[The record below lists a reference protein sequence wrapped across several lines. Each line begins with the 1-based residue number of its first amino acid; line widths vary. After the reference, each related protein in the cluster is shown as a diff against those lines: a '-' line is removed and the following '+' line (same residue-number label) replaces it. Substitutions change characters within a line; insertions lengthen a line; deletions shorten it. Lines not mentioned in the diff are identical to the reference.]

1 MEAVFLKLLN
11 MSIAGSWMIFA
22 VMLLR
27 FPLKKA
33 PRWVTCV
40 LWGLVG
46 IRLIFPFS
54 IESILSLIP
63 SAQTIP
69 ENFVHMEQP
78 AISSGIDVV
87 NQIMN
92 PVLSRQF
99 APDPASSADPLQI
112 ITYIVSVIWLI
123 GMALMLLYM
132 VCSFFILKARMRTAV
147 RMHGNIWQSERV
159 RSPFV
164 LGMIRPRIYLPFHMS
179 SAKMKYVIAHEKAHI
194 RRHDHWTKPIGFL
207 VLTVYWFNPVIWA
220 AYILLCRDIEVACDE
235 SAVRNMGM
243 DEKKSY
249 SMVLLSFESG
259 HHTPAICPLA
269 FGEGNIRQ
277 RVKNVLNYKKPVL
290 WMLIAAVIVCTAVAV
305 CFMTN
310 PKEKIQKV
318 DALEVAVK
326 EAILEYWKD
335 DREEVDFQCESH
347 VTLAELSGKRT
358 DEKTGKTI
366 ETKEVYAMVCEQSVS
381 YDEEPFTLV
390 GASSMPAVL
399 SFDVASDGSYNLTD
413 YWVPQDGDYN
423 EPSIRE
429 RFAALPPEVAEE
441 ALDTQK
447 YAVSQIQDCYTQIVE
462 YGGVDTDRVIETLF
476 DVIMASPDETLSPQ
490 DIIQAHPVEYRELIF
505 YNDYTVQYI
514 RSKIKEDKVSG
525 TEAEVMRRIMAEL
538 TGE

>member
-22 VMLLR
+22 VILLR

-69 ENFVHMEQP
+69 ENFIHMEQP

-112 ITYIVSVIWLI
+112 ITYIVFVIWLI

-132 VCSFFILKARMRTAV
+132 VCSFFMLKARMRTAV
-147 RMHGNIWQSERV
+147 RMRGNIWQSERV

-164 LGMIRPRIYLPFHMS
+164 LGMIRPRIYLPFHMDA
-179 SAKMKYVIAHEKAHI
+179 AKMKYVIAHEKAHI

-220 AYILLCRDIEVACDE
+220 AYILLCRDIESACDE
-235 SAVRNMGM
+235 SAVRNMGV
-243 DEKKSY
+243 DERKSY
-249 SMVLLSFESG
+249 SMALLSFGSG
-259 HHTPAICPLA
+259 RHTPAVCPLA

-290 WMLIAAVIVCTAVAV
+290 WMLIAAVIICAAVAV

-310 PKEKIQKV
+310 PKEKIQKE

-326 EAILEYWKD
+326 AAILEYWKD

-347 VTLAELSGKRT
+347 VTLAELTGEGT

-399 SFDVASDGSYNLTD
+399 SFDVASDGSYKLTD

-423 EPSIRE
+423 ESSIRE

-462 YGGVDTDRVIETLF
+462 HGGVDTDRVLEKLF
-476 DVIMASPDETLSPQ
+476 DVILASPDETLSPQ

-514 RSKIKEDKVSG
+514 RSKIKDDKISG

>member
-11 MSIAGSWMIFA
+11 MSIAGSWMIFS
-22 VMLLR
+22 VILLR

-40 LWGLVG
+40 LWSLVG

-112 ITYIVSVIWLI
+112 ITYILSVIWLI

-132 VCSFFILKARMRTAV
+132 VCSFFMLKARMRTAV
-147 RMHGNIWQSERV
+147 RVRGNVWQSERV

-235 SAVRNMGM
+235 SAVRNMGV
-243 DEKKSY
+243 DERKSY
-249 SMVLLSFESG
+249 SMTLLSFGSG

-347 VTLAELSGKRT
+347 VTLAELSGERT

-366 ETKEVYAMVCEQSVS
+366 ETKEVYAMICEQSVS

-447 YAVSQIQDCYTQIVE
+447 YVISQIQDCYTQIVE
-462 YGGVDTDRVIETLF
+462 YGDVDTDRVIEKLF

>member
-22 VMLLR
+22 VILLR

-99 APDPASSADPLQI
+99 APNPASSADPLQI
-112 ITYIVSVIWLI
+112 ITYILSVIWLI

-132 VCSFFILKARMRTAV
+132 VCSFFMLKARMRTAV
-147 RMHGNIWQSERV
+147 RVRGNVWQSERV

-235 SAVRNMGM
+235 SAVRNMGV
-243 DEKKSY
+243 DERKSY
-249 SMVLLSFESG
+249 SMTLLSFGSG

-347 VTLAELSGKRT
+347 VTLAELSGERT

-366 ETKEVYAMVCEQSVS
+366 ETKEVYALVCEQSVS

-399 SFDVASDGSYNLTD
+399 SFDMASDGSYNLTD

-447 YAVSQIQDCYTQIVE
+447 YVISQIQDCYTQIVE
-462 YGGVDTDRVIETLF
+462 YGDVDTDRVIEKLF

>member
-22 VMLLR
+22 VILLR

-112 ITYIVSVIWLI
+112 ITYILSVIWLI

-132 VCSFFILKARMRTAV
+132 VCSFFMLKARMRTAV
-147 RMHGNIWQSERV
+147 RVRGNVWQSERV

-235 SAVRNMGM
+235 SAVRNMGV
-243 DEKKSY
+243 DERKSY
-249 SMVLLSFESG
+249 SMTLLSFGSG

-347 VTLAELSGKRT
+347 VTLAELSGERT
-358 DEKTGKTI
+358 NDKTGKTI
-366 ETKEVYAMVCEQSVS
+366 ETKEVYALVCEQSVS

-399 SFDVASDGSYNLTD
+399 SFDVASDGSYKLTD

-423 EPSIRE
+423 ESSIRE

-447 YAVSQIQDCYTQIVE
+447 YAVSQIQDCYMQIVE
-462 YGGVDTDRVIETLF
+462 HGGVDTDRVIEKLF

-525 TEAEVMRRIMAEL
+525 TEAEVMRRILAEL

>member
-22 VMLLR
+22 VILLR

-33 PRWVTCV
+33 PRWGTCV

-54 IESILSLIP
+54 IENILSLIP

-112 ITYIVSVIWLI
+112 ITYILSVIWLI

-132 VCSFFILKARMRTAV
+132 VCSFFMLKARMRTAV
-147 RMHGNIWQSERV
+147 RVRGNIWQSERV

-164 LGMIRPRIYLPFHMS
+164 LGMIRPRIYLPFHTS

-235 SAVRNMGM
+235 SAVRNMGV
-243 DEKKSY
+243 DERKSY
-249 SMVLLSFESG
+249 SMTLLSFGSG

-347 VTLAELSGKRT
+347 VTLAELSGERT

-366 ETKEVYAMVCEQSVS
+366 ETKEVYALVCEQSVS

-399 SFDVASDGSYNLTD
+399 SFDMASDGSYNLTD
-413 YWVPQDGDYN
+413 YWVPQDGDFN

-447 YAVSQIQDCYTQIVE
+447 YVISQIQDCYTQIVE
-462 YGGVDTDRVIETLF
+462 YGDVDTDRVIEKLF

>member
-22 VMLLR
+22 VILLR

-99 APDPASSADPLQI
+99 VPDPASSADPLQI
-112 ITYIVSVIWLI
+112 ITYILSVIWLI

-132 VCSFFILKARMRTAV
+132 VCSFFMLKARMRTAV
-147 RMHGNIWQSERV
+147 RVRGNVWQSERV

-164 LGMIRPRIYLPFHMS
+164 LGMIRPRIYLPFHTS

-235 SAVRNMGM
+235 SAVRNMGV
-243 DEKKSY
+243 DERKSY
-249 SMVLLSFESG
+249 SMTLLSFGSG

-318 DALEVAVK
+318 DVLEVAVK

-347 VTLAELSGKRT
+347 VTLAELSGERT

-366 ETKEVYAMVCEQSVS
+366 ETKEVYALVCEQSVS

-399 SFDVASDGSYNLTD
+399 SFDMASDGSYNLTD

-447 YAVSQIQDCYTQIVE
+447 YVISQIQDCYTQIVE
-462 YGGVDTDRVIETLF
+462 YGDVDTDRVIEKLF

-525 TEAEVMRRIMAEL
+525 TEAKVMRRIMAEL

>member
-22 VMLLR
+22 VILLR

-112 ITYIVSVIWLI
+112 ITYILSVIWLI

-132 VCSFFILKARMRTAV
+132 VCSFFMLKARMRTAV
-147 RMHGNIWQSERV
+147 RVRGNVWQSERV

-235 SAVRNMGM
+235 SAVRNMGV
-243 DEKKSY
+243 DERKSY
-249 SMVLLSFESG
+249 SMTLLSFGSG

-347 VTLAELSGKRT
+347 VTLAELSGERT

-462 YGGVDTDRVIETLF
+462 YGDVDTARILEKLF
-476 DVIMASPDETLSPQ
+476 DVIMASPDEMLSPQ

>member
-22 VMLLR
+22 VILLR

-46 IRLIFPFS
+46 IRLIVPFS

-99 APDPASSADPLQI
+99 APDPASSADPLLI

-132 VCSFFILKARMRTAV
+132 VCSFFMLKARMRTAV
-147 RMHGNIWQSERV
+147 RVRGNIWQSERV

-164 LGMIRPRIYLPFHMS
+164 LGMIRPRIYLPFHIS

-220 AYILLCRDIEVACDE
+220 AYILLCRDIEAACDE
-235 SAVRNMGM
+235 SAVRNMGV
-243 DEKKSY
+243 DERKSY
-249 SMVLLSFESG
+249 SMALLSFGSG
-259 HHTPAICPLA
+259 RHTPAVCPLA

-290 WMLIAAVIVCTAVAV
+290 WMLIAAVIICAAVAV

-310 PKEKIQKV
+310 PKEKIQKE
-318 DALEVAVK
+318 DALDVAVK
-326 EAILEYWKD
+326 AAILEYWKD

-347 VTLAELSGKRT
+347 VTLAGLSGERT

-366 ETKEVYAMVCEQSVS
+366 ETKEVYALVYQQSVS
-381 YDEEPFTLV
+381 YDEKPFTLV

-399 SFDVASDGSYNLTD
+399 SFDMASDGSYNLTD

-447 YAVSQIQDCYTQIVE
+447 YVISQIQDCYTQIVE
-462 YGGVDTDRVIETLF
+462 YGDVDTDRVIEKLF

-490 DIIQAHPVEYRELIF
+490 DIIQAHPVEYRELIY

-514 RSKIKEDKVSG
+514 RSKIKEDKISG

>member
-22 VMLLR
+22 VILLR

-40 LWGLVG
+40 LWSLVG

-112 ITYIVSVIWLI
+112 ITYILSVIWLI

-132 VCSFFILKARMRTAV
+132 VCSFFMLKARMRTAV
-147 RMHGNIWQSERV
+147 RVRGNVWQSERV

-235 SAVRNMGM
+235 SAVRNMGV
-243 DEKKSY
+243 DERKSY
-249 SMVLLSFESG
+249 SMTLLSFGSG

-347 VTLAELSGKRT
+347 VTLAELSGERT

-366 ETKEVYAMVCEQSVS
+366 ETKEVYAMICEQSVS

-447 YAVSQIQDCYTQIVE
+447 YVISQIQDCYTQIVE
-462 YGGVDTDRVIETLF
+462 YGDVDTDRVIEKLF

>member
-1 MEAVFLKLLN
+1 MEAVFLQLLN

-22 VMLLR
+22 VILLR

-112 ITYIVSVIWLI
+112 ITYILSVIWLI

-132 VCSFFILKARMRTAV
+132 VCSFFMLKARMRTAV
-147 RMHGNIWQSERV
+147 RVRGNVWQSERV

-235 SAVRNMGM
+235 SAVRNMGV
-243 DEKKSY
+243 DERKSY
-249 SMVLLSFESG
+249 SMTLLSFGSG

-347 VTLAELSGKRT
+347 VTLAELSGERT

-366 ETKEVYAMVCEQSVS
+366 ETKEVYALVCEQSVS

-399 SFDVASDGSYNLTD
+399 SFDMASDGSYNLTD

-447 YAVSQIQDCYTQIVE
+447 YVISQIQDCYTQIVE
-462 YGGVDTDRVIETLF
+462 YGDVDTDRVIEKLF

>member
-22 VMLLR
+22 VILLR

-112 ITYIVSVIWLI
+112 ITYILSVIWLI

-132 VCSFFILKARMRTAV
+132 VCSFFMLKARMRTAV
-147 RMHGNIWQSERV
+147 RVRGNVWQSERV

-235 SAVRNMGM
+235 SAVRNMGV
-243 DEKKSY
+243 DERKSY
-249 SMVLLSFESG
+249 SMVLLSFGSG

-326 EAILEYWKD
+326 ETILEYWKD

-347 VTLAELSGKRT
+347 VTLAELSGERT

-366 ETKEVYAMVCEQSVS
+366 ETKEVYALVCEQSVS

-399 SFDVASDGSYNLTD
+399 SFDMASDGSYNLTD

-462 YGGVDTDRVIETLF
+462 YGDVDTDRVIETLF

>member
-1 MEAVFLKLLN
+1 MEAVFLQLLN

-132 VCSFFILKARMRTAV
+132 VCSFFILKAIMRTAV
-147 RMHGNIWQSERV
+147 RVRGNVWQSERV

-207 VLTVYWFNPVIWA
+207 VLTVYWFNPAIWA

-235 SAVRNMGM
+235 SAVRNMGV
-243 DEKKSY
+243 DERKSY
-249 SMVLLSFESG
+249 SMTLLSFGSG

-347 VTLAELSGKRT
+347 VTLAELSGERT

-462 YGGVDTDRVIETLF
+462 YGDVDTARILEKLF
-476 DVIMASPDETLSPQ
+476 DVIMASPDEMLSPQ

>member
-22 VMLLR
+22 VILLR

-40 LWGLVG
+40 HWGLVG

-112 ITYIVSVIWLI
+112 ITYILSVIWLI

-132 VCSFFILKARMRTAV
+132 VCSFFMLKARMRTAV
-147 RMHGNIWQSERV
+147 RVRGNVWQSERV

-235 SAVRNMGM
+235 SAVRNMGV
-243 DEKKSY
+243 DERKSY
-249 SMVLLSFESG
+249 SMTLLSFGSG

-347 VTLAELSGKRT
+347 VTLAELSGERT

-366 ETKEVYAMVCEQSVS
+366 ETKEVYALVCEQSVS
-381 YDEEPFTLV
+381 YDKEPFTLV

-399 SFDVASDGSYNLTD
+399 SFDMASDGSYNLTD

-447 YAVSQIQDCYTQIVE
+447 YVISQIQDCYTQIVE
-462 YGGVDTDRVIETLF
+462 YGDVDTDRVIEKLF

-525 TEAEVMRRIMAEL
+525 TEAEVMRRIIAEL

>member
-22 VMLLR
+22 VILLR

-147 RMHGNIWQSERV
+147 RVRGNIWQSERV

-207 VLTVYWFNPVIWA
+207 VLTVYWFNPAIWA

-235 SAVRNMGM
+235 SAVRNMGV
-243 DEKKSY
+243 DERKSY
-249 SMVLLSFESG
+249 SMTLLSFGSG

-347 VTLAELSGKRT
+347 VTLAELSGERT
-358 DEKTGKTI
+358 NDKTGKTI

-399 SFDVASDGSYNLTD
+399 SFDVASDGSYKLTD

-423 EPSIRE
+423 ESSIRE

-447 YAVSQIQDCYTQIVE
+447 YAVSQIQDCYMQIVE
-462 YGGVDTDRVIETLF
+462 HGGVDTDRVIEKLF

-525 TEAEVMRRIMAEL
+525 TEAEVMRRILAEL

>member
-22 VMLLR
+22 VILLR

-99 APDPASSADPLQI
+99 APDPASSADPLQV
-112 ITYIVSVIWLI
+112 ITYILSVIWLI

-132 VCSFFILKARMRTAV
+132 VCSFFMLKARMRTAV
-147 RMHGNIWQSERV
+147 RVRGNIWQSERV

-164 LGMIRPRIYLPFHMS
+164 LGMIRPRIYLPFHTS

-207 VLTVYWFNPVIWA
+207 VLTVYWFNPAIWA

-235 SAVRNMGM
+235 SAVRNMGV
-243 DEKKSY
+243 DERKSY
-249 SMVLLSFESG
+249 SMTLLSFGSG

-347 VTLAELSGKRT
+347 VTLAELSGERT

-462 YGGVDTDRVIETLF
+462 YGDVDTARILEKLF
-476 DVIMASPDETLSPQ
+476 DVIMASPDEMLSPQ

>member
-22 VMLLR
+22 VILLR

-112 ITYIVSVIWLI
+112 ITYILSVIWLI

-132 VCSFFILKARMRTAV
+132 VCSFFMLKARMRTAV
-147 RMHGNIWQSERV
+147 RTRGNIWQSERV

-235 SAVRNMGM
+235 SAVRNMEV
-243 DEKKSY
+243 DERKSY
-249 SMVLLSFESG
+249 SMTLLSFESG

-347 VTLAELSGKRT
+347 VTLAELSGERT

-366 ETKEVYAMVCEQSVS
+366 ETKEVYALVCEQSVS

-399 SFDVASDGSYNLTD
+399 SFDMASDGSYNLTD

-447 YAVSQIQDCYTQIVE
+447 YVISQIQDCYTQIVE
-462 YGGVDTDRVIETLF
+462 YGGVDTDRVIEKLF